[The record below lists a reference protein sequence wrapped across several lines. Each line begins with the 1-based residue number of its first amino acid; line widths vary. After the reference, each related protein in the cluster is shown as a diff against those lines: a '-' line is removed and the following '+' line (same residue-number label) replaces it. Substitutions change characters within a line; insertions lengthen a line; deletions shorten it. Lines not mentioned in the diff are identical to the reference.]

1 MLKYWV
7 WLSELED
14 LSNRGKLRVLNHFGS
29 PKAALF
35 ADSEEYARIPG
46 LREPERR
53 ALENKNL
60 ARAEEIL
67 DACADLGIQILTVT
81 DASYPERLRQLEDA
95 PALLYWKG
103 RLPTFDSLPVI
114 GVVGTRRATAYG
126 LQTARRMG
134 YQLAQSG
141 GVVVSGMAKGVDAM
155 ATQGCLSAGQPA
167 VGVLGCGL
175 DVIYPRENRSL
186 FRDMEERGCLIS
198 EYPPGTPPLGAH
210 FPVRNRI
217 ISGLSLGVLVVEAP
231 LRSGSLITA
240 RLANEQGR
248 DVFAIPGT
256 IDTDAFTGSNGLI
269 QSGAKLVT
277 TGWDILSEYQHL
289 FPNLRPATL
298 GTKTGPPVTAGR
310 ASASSVKPDR
320 TGKTSAGKTAGRRTK
335 KEKAAAGSD
344 KKGIDNP
351 KNKPYSDLESV
362 MTELSADER
371 AIVFYLLEGPKQA
384 DELSAVTGLAAS
396 RVLAAMTM
404 LQVRG
409 LAEQRA
415 GKVLAL
421 IVGNTEEQAN

>member
-7 WLSELED
+7 WLSELEE
-14 LSNRGKLRVLNHFGS
+14 LSNRGKLQVLNQFGS
-29 PKAALF
+29 PKAAMF
-35 ADSEEYARIPG
+35 AGPEEYAQVPG
-46 LREPERR
+46 LRETERK

-60 ARAEEIL
+60 ARAQEIL
-67 DACADLGIQILTVT
+67 DTCANLGIQILTYT
-81 DASYPERLRQLEDA
+81 DAGYPERLRQLEDA

-103 RLPTFDSLPVI
+103 RLPDFESLPVI
-114 GVVGTRRATAYG
+114 GVVGTRKATAYG

-167 VGVLGCGL
+167 IGVLGCGV
-175 DVIYPRENRSL
+175 DVVYPWENRSL
-186 FRDMEERGCLIS
+186 FRDMEERGCLLS
-198 EYPPGTPPLGAH
+198 EYAPGTPPLGVH

-231 LRSGSLITA
+231 VRSGSLITA

-248 DVFAIPGT
+248 DVFAVPGT
-256 IDTDAFTGSNGLI
+256 IDTGAFTGSHGLI

-298 GTKTGPPVTAGR
+298 GTRTGPPMEAQS
-310 ASASSVKPDR
+310 SASRSEKPDK
-320 TGKTSAGKTAGRRTK
+320 TGKKSAGKTAGSRTK
-335 KEKAAAGSD
+335 KTKAAAGSD

-362 MTELSADER
+362 MAELSADER

-384 DELSAVTGLAAS
+384 DELSAATDLPAS

-421 IVGNTEEQAN
+421 RVEDTEQQAN